1 MLRKVPVL
9 LVPFVLASP
18 AISHGEQ
25 SGPSNY
31 DECIIDALRGV
42 SSDVAARAIIDS
54 CQKLY
59 PEPKR
64 KSVPQA
70 LPAPTPEPAPT
81 PATAAAESGASPAAT
96 STAAPVVSTAAAA
109 APPPLDTAAARALT
123 ADELERLSARAK
135 VFGAS
140 YRVTVNNGNPNLTLT
155 EVTIAVWDDT
165 DLGATREEYSEVVQI
180 APQTSAMV
188 KYTVHYRGDE
198 TGWNWGVVAAR
209 GVE

>member
-1 MLRKVPVL
+1 MLHKAPIL
-9 LVPFVLASP
+9 LVPLVLLCP
-18 AISHGEQ
+18 TISHGEQ

-31 DECIIDALRGV
+31 DECVIDALRGV

-54 CQKLY
+54 CQNLY
-59 PEPKR
+59 PESKR
-64 KSVPQA
+64 ESEPQA

-81 PATAAAESGASPAAT
+81 PVTA
-96 STAAPVVSTAAAA
+96 AAAA

-123 ADELERLSARAK
+123 ADELARLGAKAK

-140 YRVTVNNGNPNLTLT
+140 YRVTVDNGNPNLTLT

-165 DLGATREEYSEVVQI
+165 DLGATREEYSEAVEI

-188 KYTVHYRGDE
+188 KYTVHYQGVE